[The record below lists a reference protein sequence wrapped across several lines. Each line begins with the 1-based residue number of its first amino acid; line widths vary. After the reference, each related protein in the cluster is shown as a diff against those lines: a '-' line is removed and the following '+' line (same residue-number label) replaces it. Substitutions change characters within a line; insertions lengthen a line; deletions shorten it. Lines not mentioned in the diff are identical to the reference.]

1 MSCCTYHTTSTECFS
16 LGYRSAHIL
25 LVALAISDICFSLA
39 IHPMLVVTSF
49 GIPSEQL
56 FGKTGLT
63 SSDMV
68 ERTPGNQDCEVEGW
82 GCLAQTTEVVH
93 TRFSP
98 TSPGCDSQRSKNF
111 SLDAAEIY

>member
-63 SSDMV
+63 SSDVV
-68 ERTPGNQDCEVEGW
+68 ECTPGNQDLGVEEEAERSVKEFIH
-82 GCLAQTTEVVH
+82 LRMTE
-93 TRFSP
+93 R
-98 TSPGCDSQRSKNF
+98 D
-111 SLDAAEIY
+111 